1 MNPCKHAAV
10 LVLAVTLAACSS
22 TPTTTSG
29 GTSPPAAAPPPPA
42 SAGGSTGASAKA
54 VDAQA
59 VDALKQMGQRLQT
72 LRRFSVELDLTNE
85 RVLADGQKLT
95 GSATADLDVA
105 PPTRVAVQTAT
116 ATTQRALYFNGDK
129 VTLAYPQD
137 KYYSSVDFKGSVS
150 DLIDRLRDNYG
161 IDFPAYDLFAW
172 GTPRAPL
179 DNLQSAMNAGQ
190 AVVGGVVC
198 DHYAFRQP
206 GTDWQIWIS
215 ADGRQLPMM
224 LVVTDLTDEARPQST
239 TVFHWNL
246 NPTFKDSRFT
256 YVAPKDAKAV
266 DLTPRKRN

>member
-22 TPTTTSG
+22 TPTTPAAG
-29 GTSPPAAAPPPPA
+29 AAAPPPGGPPA
-42 SAGGSTGASAKA
+42 SAPAAAPSANA

-59 VDALKQMGQRLQT
+59 VEALKQMGRQLQS
-72 LRRFSVELDLTNE
+72 LRRYSVTMDLSNE
-85 RVLADGQKLT
+85 RVLTDGQKLT

-105 PPTRVAVQTAT
+105 PPNRVWVQTAT
-116 ATTQRALYFNGDK
+116 ASTQRALYFNGDK
-129 VTLAYPQD
+129 VALAFPQQN
-137 KYYSSVDFKGSVS
+137 YYSTVDFKGSIA
-150 DLIDRLRDNYG
+150 DLIDRLRNNYG

-190 AVVGGVVC
+190 ALVDGVVC

-206 GTDWQIWIS
+206 GTDWQVWIS

-224 LVVTDLTDEARPQST
+224 LVVTDRTDEARPQST
-239 TVFHWNL
+239 TMFHWNL
-246 NPTFKDSRFT
+246 NPAFKDSRFT
-256 YVAPKDAKAV
+256 YLPPKGAKAV
-266 DLTPRKRN
+266 ELTPRKSSN